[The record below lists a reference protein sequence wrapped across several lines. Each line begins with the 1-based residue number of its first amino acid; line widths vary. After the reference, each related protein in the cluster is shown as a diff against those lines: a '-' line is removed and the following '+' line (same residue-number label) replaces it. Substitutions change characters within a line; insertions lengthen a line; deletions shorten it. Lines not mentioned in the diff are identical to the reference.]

1 MYMETSH
8 IQQFKNMPLKCA
20 LAGERIS
27 KANTFG
33 KCRVQNPLIRIP
45 KIVKAL
51 RNPANETPVS
61 PASHPVQSF
70 VKSALLNQ
78 CLMVSIILDCV

>member
-1 MYMETSH
+1 MYTETSH
-8 IQQFKNMPLKCA
+8 IQQSKNMPLQCA

-33 KCRVQNPLIRIP
+33 KCRVQNPLFRIR

-51 RNPANETPVS
+51 KNPASETPVS
-61 PASHPVQSF
+61 PESHPVQSL

-78 CLMVSIILDCV
+78 WLMESIILDCV